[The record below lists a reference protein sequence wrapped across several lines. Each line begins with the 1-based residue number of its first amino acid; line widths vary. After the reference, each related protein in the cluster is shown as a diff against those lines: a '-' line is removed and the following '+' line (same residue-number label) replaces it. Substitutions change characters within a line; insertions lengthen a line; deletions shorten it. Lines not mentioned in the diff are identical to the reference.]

1 MDKKTFRQFLI
12 ALRDEAGA
20 RLCGSCARGDYDMK
34 PGFLSDIDFVIPAV
48 SATDGWGDPIEDRP
62 MTKAIAVFER
72 FGVPIESILPGQ
84 VSSPRD
90 LTTLLRPVEVMEH
103 SWVDADPKL
112 PERVEFYGITF
123 LTHNADAWADAVVE
137 RFAS

>member
-1 MDKKTFRQFLI
+1 
-12 ALRDEAGA
+12 
-20 RLCGSCARGDYDMK
+20 
-34 PGFLSDIDFVIPAV
+34 
-48 SATDGWGDPIEDRP
+48 